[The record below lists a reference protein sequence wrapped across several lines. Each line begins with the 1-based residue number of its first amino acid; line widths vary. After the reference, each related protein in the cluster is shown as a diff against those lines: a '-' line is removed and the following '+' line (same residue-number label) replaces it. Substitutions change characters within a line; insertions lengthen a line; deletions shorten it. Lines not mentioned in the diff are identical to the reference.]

1 MSARAPGQRW
11 REAWRERWLAW
22 VMRRI
27 PPARELTLS
36 QKNVFI
42 MPSGGGF
49 AFLLLL
55 FALLIAG
62 INYENNLVLALSF
75 LLGGMFVVTILHSY
89 ANLAGLQLGAGAPRA
104 VFAGE
109 RAAFALTL
117 RASAKRCHDSIEIL
131 CSGAAPVHARI
142 APAAEDLQTVFLEAP
157 RRGWLRPGRLR
168 VRSYYPLGLVRVW
181 SWVDLD
187 VACLVYP
194 RPASEGPLPRDSG
207 HGDDGHAT
215 PDPGAEDFSGF
226 RDYRPG
232 DPLRRVAWK
241 TLAKGQRLQTREY
254 LAFADRRRW
263 LAWEQTE
270 GCGGVEERLSLLCRW
285 VLELHRLKAEFGLLL
300 PGLRLEPASGEVHRD
315 RALAALALHGIAPA

>member
-1 MSARAPGQRW
+1 M
-11 REAWRERWLAW
+11 
-22 VMRRI
+22 
-27 PPARELTLS
+27 
-36 QKNVFI
+36 
-42 MPSGGGF
+42 
-49 AFLLLL
+49 
-55 FALLIAG
+55 
-62 INYENNLVLALSF
+62 
-75 LLGGMFVVTILHSY
+75 
-89 ANLAGLQLGAGAPRA
+89 
-104 VFAGE
+104 
-109 RAAFALTL
+109 
-117 RASAKRCHDSIEIL
+117 
-131 CSGAAPVHARI
+131 
-142 APAAEDLQTVFLEAP
+142 FLEAR
-157 RRGWLRPGRLR
+157 RRGWLRPGRMR

-194 RPASEGPLPRDSG
+194 RPASVGPLPLDSG

-300 PGLRLEPASGEVHRD
+300 PGLRLEPASGEAHRD
-315 RALAALALHGIAPA
+315 RALAALALHGIDSGMSVQLPRRALLWVLGALVVAIMPHAARDCRCGYCWRWRSRSAGVIASTRGVGRFRRDW